1 MRQLYCRIATVDDVE
16 LLASVSRKTFFD
28 TYNEFNTK
36 EDMDLYM
43 AQYFNLQTLV
53 DEINNPLN
61 IFVFVYD
68 GDELSGYVKLSDS
81 HVPDKLKGFTAL
93 EISRIYSIKEK
104 IGKGVGKKL
113 LDESIAIAKQK
124 NKQLVWLIVWK
135 ENARAISFYQKNGFE
150 IFDEQ
155 DFILGTDVQ
164 HDWKMKKN
172 LF

>member
-1 MRQLYCRIATVDDVE
+1 MQQLYCRIATVDDVE
-16 LLASVSRKTFFD
+16 LLASISRKTFFD

-43 AQYFNLQTLV
+43 AQYFNHQTLV
-53 DEINNPLN
+53 DELNNPLN

-81 HVPDKLKGFTAL
+81 HVPDKLQGLTAL
-93 EISRIYSIKEK
+93 EISRIYSVKEK

-124 NKQLVWLIVWK
+124 NKQLIWLIVWK
-135 ENARAISFYQKNGFE
+135 ENARAIAFYQKNGFE

>member
-1 MRQLYCRIATVDDVE
+1 MQQLYCRIATVDDVE
-16 LLASVSRKTFFD
+16 LLASISRKTFFD

-43 AQYFNLQTLV
+43 AQYFNHQTLV
-53 DEINNPLN
+53 DELNNPLN

-81 HVPDKLKGFTAL
+81 HVPDKLQGFTAL
-93 EISRIYSIKEK
+93 EISRIYSVKEK

-124 NKQLVWLIVWK
+124 NKQLIWLIVWK
-135 ENARAISFYQKNGFE
+135 ENARAIAFYQKNGFE

>member
-1 MRQLYCRIATVDDVE
+1 MQQFYCRISTVDDAE
-16 LLASVSRKTFFD
+16 LLMDISRTTFYD

-43 AQYFNLQTLV
+43 TQYFNLQTII
-53 DEINNPLN
+53 DELNNPSN

-68 GDELSGYVKLSDS
+68 GDELSGYAKLCESII
-81 HVPDKLKGFTAL
+81 PDKLKGFTAL

-104 IGKGVGKKL
+104 IGKGIGNKL
-113 LDESIAIAKQK
+113 LEESIAIAKQK
-124 NKQLVWLIVWK
+124 SKQMIWLIVWK
-135 ENARAISFYQKNGFE
+135 QNVRAIAFYQKNGFE

-164 HDWKMKKN
+164 HDWKMKKK

>member
-1 MRQLYCRIATVDDVE
+1 MQQLYCRIATVDDVE
-16 LLASVSRKTFFD
+16 LLASISRKTFFD

-43 AQYFNLQTLV
+43 AQYFNHQTLV
-53 DEINNPLN
+53 DELNNPLN

-81 HVPDKLKGFTAL
+81 HVPDKLQGLTVL
-93 EISRIYSIKEK
+93 EISRIYSVKEK

-124 NKQLVWLIVWK
+124 NKQLIWLIVWK
-135 ENARAISFYQKNGFE
+135 ENARAIAFYQKNGFE